1 VESWCLT
8 ALGGGRG
15 WAFGCSPREV
25 IAMSAPTI
33 LLPYQPAMMTT
44 AQLAAVSYLARYGG
58 RTHTL
63 YAYQLGR
70 WFTWCETNGLDPL
83 VGIQRAHVEL
93 YIRQLGERGLM
104 DSSVNTMMHAVR
116 GYFRLAH
123 IDGVVPADPAVY
135 ARLPKVNRDESR
147 THGLDRLE
155 LIRFLQ
161 VAPTL
166 TVHHGALAHLLGINA
181 LRASE
186 AAAVRIEDYAE
197 TMRGHRV
204 LHLVGKGNKPATMP
218 VTVPVLRVLEACRG
232 QRVTGPLVLRPVS
245 LKPIDRRDVY
255 RMVAGIAK
263 AAGIPRHISPHS
275 LRHAAITNALDAGVP
290 LRDAQ
295 ILARHADPRTTEHY
309 DRARGNLDRHAVHFL
324 TAYVAGV

>member
-1 VESWCLT
+1 M
-8 ALGGGRG
+8 
-15 WAFGCSPREV
+15 SPPTMLLLLFQPST
-25 IAMSAPTI
+25 MS
-33 LLPYQPAMMTT
+33 T
-44 AQLAAVSYLARYGG
+44 AQLAAVSYLARYAG

-63 YAYQLGR
+63 YSYQLSQ

-93 YIRQLGERGLM
+93 YIRQLGDRRLM
-104 DSSVNTMMHAVR
+104 DSSVNTIMHAVR
-116 GYFRLAH
+116 GYFRFAH

-166 TVHHGALAHLLGINA
+166 TVHHGALAYLLGINA

-186 AAAVRIEDYAE
+186 AAAVTIEDYAD

-218 VTVPVLRVLEACRG
+218 ITVPFLRVLEACRG
-232 QRVTGPLVLRPVS
+232 QRVTGPLILRPIS
-245 LKPIDRRDVY
+245 RQPIDRRGVY
-255 RMVAGIAK
+255 RMVARIAK

-295 ILARHADPRTTEHY
+295 I
-309 DRARGNLDRHAVHFL
+309 
-324 TAYVAGV
+324 

>member
-1 VESWCLT
+1 
-8 ALGGGRG
+8 
-15 WAFGCSPREV
+15 
-25 IAMSAPTI
+25 MSNTV
-33 LLPYQPAMMTT
+33 LLPFQPDAMTP
-44 AQLAAVSYLARYGG
+44 AQLAAVSYLARYSGH
-58 RTHTL
+58 THQL
-63 YAYQLGR
+63 YAYQLRR
-70 WFTWCETNGLDPL
+70 WFAWCETNRLDPL

-93 YIRQLGERGLM
+93 YIRHLGETGLM
-104 DSSVNTMMHAVR
+104 PSSVTTMMHGVR
-116 GYFRLAH
+116 GFFRFAH
-123 IDGVVPADPAVY
+123 IDGLIPADPAVY
-135 ARLPKVNRDESR
+135 ARLPRVHQDETR
-147 THGLDRLE
+147 TQGLDRLE

-161 VAPTL
+161 VAQTI
-166 TVHHGALAHLLGINA
+166 TVHHGALAYLLGINA

-186 AAAVRIEDYAE
+186 AAAVRIEDYRD
-197 TMRGHRV
+197 TLRGHRV

-218 VTVPVLRVLEACRG
+218 LTVPVLRVLEACRG
-232 QRVTGPLVLRPVS
+232 QRTEGPLVLRPMS
-245 LKPIDRRDVY
+245 GKPIDRRDCY
-255 RMVAGIAK
+255 RMVARIAK